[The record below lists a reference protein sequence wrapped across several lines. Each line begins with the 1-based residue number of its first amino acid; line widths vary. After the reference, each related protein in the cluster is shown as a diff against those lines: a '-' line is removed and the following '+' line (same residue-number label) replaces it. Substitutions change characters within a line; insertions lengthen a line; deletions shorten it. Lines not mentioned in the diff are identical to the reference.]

1 MSLTRTLKF
10 ILNHPLNRDN
20 KFEAFKRFVK
30 WQLNS
35 RLIPWPVI
43 YPITNQSRIIVKKGM
58 TGATGNVYCGL
69 HDYNDMFFLLHFLRP
84 EDLFFDIGANVG
96 SYTVLAS
103 GHCKAKTIAVEPV
116 PSTFNLLLDNIYIN
130 RMADRVTALN
140 TALGS
145 SDGTLHFTS
154 SYDTIN
160 HVATAN
166 DKNTIQVPVSR
177 LDVIAGNRSPALMKI
192 DVEGYETEVIAGAG
206 QLLHNPALKAII
218 IELNGSGTHF
228 GYDERKIHE
237 TLIGAGFAPSQYEP
251 SERKL
256 IPLDTF
262 GSTNTIYVRDSE
274 YVQNRLL
281 NAENVSINGK
291 AI

>member
-1 MSLTRTLKF
+1 
-10 ILNHPLNRDN
+10 
-20 KFEAFKRFVK
+20 
-30 WQLNS
+30 
-35 RLIPWPVI
+35 
-43 YPITNQSRIIVKKGM
+43 M

-103 GHCKAKTIAVEPV
+103 GHCKAKSVSVEPV
-116 PSTFNLLLDNIYIN
+116 PSTFNLLLDNIHIN
-130 RMADRVTALN
+130 RMEDRVTALN

-145 SDGTLHFTS
+145 TSGTLHFTS

-160 HVATAN
+160 HVATAE

-177 LDVIAGNRSPALMKI
+177 LDQIADSQSPALMKI

-206 QLLHNPALKAII
+206 KLLLDQTLKAII
-218 IELNGSGTHF
+218 IELNGSGAHF
-228 GYDERKIHE
+228 GYDEKKIHE
-237 TLIGAGFAPSQYEP
+237 TLIEAGFRPCQYEP
-251 SERKL
+251 AERKL

-262 GSTNTIYVRDSE
+262 GSTNTIYIRDTE
-274 YVQNRLL
+274 FVNARLL
-281 NAENVSINGK
+281 SAEPVKINGK
-291 AI
+291 SI